1 MTNKDIKFPQMLR
14 YYRQQKGLTMKQLA
28 KEMGKTES
36 AISRWESGDNSPKM
50 ADIIDLAGFLEV
62 DIDLLIYGAENK
74 EFIDHFSNIND
85 LTISDLELIREIKN
99 DKNLSL
105 DEKMNAARSL
115 IESNLNYREELSIHP
130 EYFRDGVLLTDKE
143 REVYDN
149 FVKYKNNIPLN
160 IDEFLRSSLEL
171 EESFWKDGTYDRNRE
186 NPAFDKLV
194 TFIETEK
201 RNQLIEKLNKLSS
214 ESYYELMKYV
224 DFLISKQ

>member
-115 IESNLNYREELSIHP
+115 IEGNLNYREELSIHP